1 MSLALSD
8 FIDYWRWVLCSSDS
22 VEFENEIDESN
33 QVDFNF
39 EVLILD
45 KDFNRT
51 FDQRFYFMSEIFILV
66 VWFATLSDFSF
77 D

>member
-22 VEFENEIDESN
+22 VELENEIDESN

-51 FDQRFYFMSEIFILV
+51 FDQSFYFMSEIFILV
-66 VWFATLSDFSF
+66 VWFASLSDFSF